1 MPPAPAIP
9 LTAELPDYDLAIV
22 GGGLVGA
29 SLALALA
36 PLGLRIALLEAV
48 APAPGEQHP
57 SFDERTTALAN
68 GTVRAF
74 RMLGAWT
81 AMEREAAPIRR
92 IHVSDQGRFGTARVD
107 AAEQGLE
114 ALGYVVPNRVIGA
127 ALWAGLARVPS
138 IEVIAPATVSGSE
151 IDGASRVVTFE
162 VAGQARSL
170 RARLVVAADGMR
182 SLVRDQAGIEAEHIE
197 YEQVALTAV
206 MTTQRFHDY
215 VAYERFTEA
224 GPIAILP
231 LTDGRCG
238 LVWTGSPAA
247 VERLLALS
255 DEEFLREFQAAF
267 GFRLGRFLRIG
278 QRASYKLVLSR
289 ADRHIAERLAVVG
302 NAAQGLHPI
311 AGQGFNLGLR
321 DAMSLAEVI
330 ADGRVAGT
338 TDAGDAALLQEYAD
352 WRDTDRR
359 RIVAFTDGLVRLFST
374 PLGVL
379 RGLRSLGILAFDVLP
394 PAKSALARLSVGAAQ
409 RVPRLARGVPLAGSG

>member
-1 MPPAPAIP
+1 MKSPAA
-9 LTAELPDYDLAIV
+9 DYDLAIV

-29 SLALALA
+29 SLALSLA

-48 APAPGEQHP
+48 PPVQGEQHP

-74 RMLGAWT
+74 KTLGVWA
-81 AMEREAAPIRR
+81 AMERECAPIRK
-92 IHVSDQGRFGTARVD
+92 IHVSDQGRFGTARIA

-127 ALWAGLARVPS
+127 ALWQGLARAQGV
-138 IEVIAPATVSGSE
+138 EVIAPAQVTANE
-151 IDGASRVVTFE
+151 LDGATRTIRYDSNGTSH
-162 VAGQARSL
+162 AL
-170 RARLVVAADGMR
+170 TARLVVAADGVR
-182 SLVRDQAGIEAEHIE
+182 SVVREQAGIEADHLE

-215 VAYERFTEA
+215 VAYERFTED

-238 LVWTGSPAA
+238 MVWTRKPEDVA
-247 VERLLALS
+247 RLLALP
-255 DEEFLREFQAAF
+255 DDEFLREFQAAF
-267 GFRLGRFLRIG
+267 GFRLGRFVRIG
-278 QRASYKLVLSR
+278 QRASYNLMLSR
-289 ADRHIAERLAVVG
+289 SDRHIAQRLAVVG

-330 ADGRVAGT
+330 ADQRVAGQL
-338 TDAGDAALLQEYAD
+338 DAGDADLLQAYAD
-352 WRDTDRR
+352 WRETDRR
-359 RIVAFTDGLVRLFST
+359 RIVQFTDGLVRLFAS

-379 RGLRSLGILAFDVLP
+379 RGLRSLGLLAFDVLP
-394 PAKSALARLSVGAAQ
+394 PAKSALARLSVGAAE
-409 RVPRLARGVPLAGSG
+409 RVPRLARGVPLAGSR

>member
-1 MPPAPAIP
+1 MSATPPVH
-9 LTAELPDYDLAIV
+9 DLAIV

-29 SLALALA
+29 SLALSLA
-36 PLGLRIALLEAV
+36 PLGLRIALVEAV
-48 APAPGEQHP
+48 APAAGAQHP

-74 RMLGAWT
+74 RTLGVWA

-92 IHVSDQGRFGTARVD
+92 IHVSDRGRFGTARID

-114 ALGYVVPNRVIGA
+114 ALGYVVPNRAIGA
-127 ALWAGLARVPS
+127 ALWAGLAGAPTVT
-138 IEVIAPATVSGSE
+138 VIAPASVTGSE
-151 IDGASRVVTFE
+151 AGGDMRTVTCE
-162 VAGQARSL
+162 IEGQSHTLA
-170 RARLVVAADGMR
+170 ARLVVAADGVR
-182 SLVRDQAGIEAEHIE
+182 SRVRDQAGIDADHLP

-215 VAYERFTEA
+215 VAYERFTED

-238 LVWTGSPAA
+238 LVWTRRPDA

-255 DEEFLREFQAAF
+255 EADFLQEFQAAF
-267 GFRLGRFLRIG
+267 GFRLGRFLRVG
-278 QRASYKLVLSR
+278 QRAAYPLSLSR
-289 ADRHIAERLAVVG
+289 AERHTAERLAVVG

-330 ADGRVAGT
+330 ADRRVSGT
-338 TDAGDAALLQEYAD
+338 TDTGDAALLQDYAD
-352 WRDTDRR
+352 WRATDRR
-359 RIVAFTDGLVRLFST
+359 RIVVFTDGLVRVFSN
-374 PLGVL
+374 PLGAL
-379 RGLRSLGILAFDVLP
+379 RGLRSLGLLAFDVLP
-394 PAKSALARLSVGAAQ
+394 PAKSALARLSVGAAE
-409 RVPRLARGVPLAGSG
+409 RVPRLARGVPLAGSR

>member
-1 MPPAPAIP
+1 VNATPV
-9 LTAELPDYDLAIV
+9 DYDLAIV

-29 SLALALA
+29 SLALSLA

-48 APAPGEQHP
+48 PPAPGAQHP

-74 RMLGAWT
+74 RTLGVWF
-81 AMEREAAPIRR
+81 AMEREAAPIRK

-127 ALWAGLARVPS
+127 ALWQGLARASGVD
-138 IEVIAPATVSGSE
+138 VIAPAQVTGNELEGACRTVRYETGGES
-151 IDGASRVVTFE
+151 
-162 VAGQARSL
+162 RSL
-170 RARLVVAADGMR
+170 TARLVVAADGVR
-182 SLVRDQAGIEAEHIE
+182 SVVREQAGIAADHLE
-197 YEQVALTAV
+197 YDQVALTAV

-215 VAYERFTEA
+215 VAYERFTED

-238 LVWTGSPAA
+238 MVWTRKPES

-255 DEEFLREFQAAF
+255 DAEFLCEFQAAF

-278 QRASYKLVLSR
+278 QRASYNLMLSR
-289 ADRHIAERLAVVG
+289 SDRHIAPRLAVVG

-330 ADGRVAGT
+330 ADQRVAGMH
-338 TDAGDAALLQEYAD
+338 DAGDADLLQAYAD
-352 WRDTDRR
+352 WRETDRR
-359 RIVAFTDGLVRLFST
+359 RIVAFTDGLVRLFSS

-379 RGLRSLGILAFDVLP
+379 RSLRGIGLLAFDVLP
-394 PAKSALARLSVGAAQ
+394 PAKSALARLSVGAAE
-409 RVPRLARGVPLAGSG
+409 RIPRLARGVPLAGSR

>member
-1 MPPAPAIP
+1 MNSSPA
-9 LTAELPDYDLAIV
+9 EYDLAIV

-29 SLALALA
+29 SLALSLA

-48 APAPGEQHP
+48 APAQGEQHP

-74 RMLGAWT
+74 RTLGVWA
-81 AMEREAAPIRR
+81 AMEREAAPIRK
-92 IHVSDQGRFGTARVD
+92 IHVSDQGRFGTARID

-127 ALWAGLARVPS
+127 ALWQALARTQAV
-138 IEVIAPATVSGSE
+138 EVIAPAQVTGNELEGPCRRIAFAV
-151 IDGASRVVTFE
+151 DGEPRALT
-162 VAGQARSL
+162 
-170 RARLVVAADGMR
+170 ARLVVAADGVR
-182 SLVRDQAGIEAEHIE
+182 SVVRAQAGIEAEHLE

-215 VAYERFTEA
+215 VAYERFTEQ

-238 LVWTGSPAA
+238 MVWTRKPDEVA
-247 VERLLALS
+247 RLLALP
-255 DEEFLREFQAAF
+255 DDEFLREFQAAF
-267 GFRLGRFLRIG
+267 GFRLGRFVRIG
-278 QRASYKLVLSR
+278 QRASYNLMLSR
-289 ADRHIAERLAVVG
+289 AERHIAQRLAVVG

-330 ADGRVAGT
+330 ADQRAAGML
-338 TDAGDAALLQEYAD
+338 DAGDADLLQAYAD
-352 WRDTDRR
+352 WRETDRR

-379 RGLRSLGILAFDVLP
+379 RSLRSLGILAFDVLP
-394 PAKSALARLSVGAAQ
+394 PAKSALARLSVGAAA
-409 RVPRLARGVPLAGSG
+409 RIPRLARGVPLAGSR